1 MKFNKSI
8 GLYVH
13 IPFCFSKCPYC
24 DFFSIVTDNKQ
35 LKKNY
40 LSALRQEMEI
50 YSQKNKD
57 IEIISIY
64 LGGGTPTTLEGI
76 HLREILDSCYSNFHI
91 KKGMEITVE
100 GNPGT
105 IYDEKIKMLL
115 QAGVNR
121 ISLGAQSFNNRILKK
136 IGRIHTKKDIIISY
150 KLAREAGY
158 KNINLDIMFGLPG
171 QSKAEFEQTL
181 DEVVLLK
188 PEHISL
194 YALSVEPGTPL
205 EYLVK
210 KGKMKLPSDDFS
222 NELFL
227 RAIDILGGYG
237 YEHYEISNFALSEKK
252 CFHNQIYW
260 KNQSYLGI
268 GAGASS
274 YIDNK
279 RYQNYR
285 DLNEY
290 VFLLEHGILPIEFQ
304 EVLSWKERMVET
316 IILGLRM
323 MEGLSKSDF
332 LIKFNVP
339 VEKIFFKPLQILIKQ
354 GLLEE
359 NETSYFLTTKGISL
373 ANNVFMEFID

>member
-1 MKFNKSI
+1 MSINKSI

-40 LSALRQEMEI
+40 LLALRQEMEI

-64 LGGGTPTTLEGI
+64 LGGGTPTALEGI
-76 HLREILDSCYSNFHI
+76 QLKEILASCYSNFHI
-91 KKGMEITVE
+91 KKGIEITVE

-105 IYDEKIKMLL
+105 IDNEKIKMLL

-121 ISLGAQSFNNRILKK
+121 ISLGAQSFNNRVLKK
-136 IGRIHTKKDIIISY
+136 IGRIHTKKDIMISY
-150 KLAREAGY
+150 QLAREAGY

-171 QSKAEFEQTL
+171 QSKTEFEQTL

-227 RAIDILGGYG
+227 RAINILGEYG
-237 YEHYEISNFALSEKK
+237 YEHYEISNFALPGRK

-285 DLNEY
+285 DLSEY
-290 VFLLEHGILPIEFQ
+290 VFLLEHGMLPIEFQ

-316 IILGLRM
+316 IILELRM
-323 MEGLSKSDF
+323 MEGLSKNDF
-332 LIKFNVP
+332 LIKFNIP
-339 VEKIFFKPLQILIKQ
+339 VEKIFCKPLQILIKQ